1 MDIFS
6 AVTAVGSSGFT
17 GSASRGFN
25 QPWIESQLNLHIW
38 RLWIRGPTEGLEHS
52 LILVSVGDPGTN
64 APWILRDDGNYLQ
77 INSNLL
83 EMQFVILTFS
93 VLLRCVPCNES
104 IYTIKN

>member
-1 MDIFS
+1 M
-6 AVTAVGSSGFT
+6 
-17 GSASRGFN
+17 
-25 QPWIESQLNLHIW
+25 
-38 RLWIRGPTEGLEHS
+38 PTKGLEHS

-93 VLLRCVPCNES
+93 VLIRCVSCNEY
-104 IYTIKN
+104 IYNQKPVRLNYIWKKSTNNE